1 MKKIIL
7 FGDSIFNGFRNG
19 RDTDLITNLFQN
31 KLRNYAQV
39 ENISK
44 SGATTVEA
52 IDFLKQIPEDTDLVV
67 VEYGNNDAATAWG
80 ISSKN
85 YEKNLTE
92 ILDTIGKSIVVGL
105 CYPDPTND
113 EINQF
118 YGDTRLD
125 HYNAIAKEVAHN
137 HQAPFVDI
145 LSPMRKLKH
154 ISTYYQADGQHLTDE
169 GNEFLVNQIVPTIK
183 RFNSLLCMTV

>member
-19 RDTDLITNLFQN
+19 QNTDLVTNLFQ
-31 KLRNYAQV
+31 KELKNYAQV

-52 IDFLKQIPEDTDLVV
+52 VDFLKQIPANADLVI
-67 VEYGNNDAATAWG
+67 VEFGNNDAATAWG
-80 ISSKN
+80 ISPKN
-85 YEKNLTE
+85 YKKNLTQ
-92 ILDTIGKSIVVGL
+92 ILNTIGKSIVIGL

-118 YGDTRLD
+118 YGDERLD
-125 HYNAIAKEVAHN
+125 RYNAIAKEVAQKHGS
-137 HQAPFVDI
+137 AFVDI
-145 LSPMRKLKH
+145 LSSMRKLKH
-154 ISTYYQADGQHLTDE
+154 ISTYYQADGQHLTDK
-169 GNEFLVNQIVPTIK
+169 GNDFLVNHIVPAIK
-183 RFNSLLCMTV
+183 KELD